1 MRLLIIRHGEPDYE
15 HDDLTEVGRRE
26 AECLAERIAP
36 MKVAEYFVSPLG
48 RAKATAAPTLK
59 KAGRQATEYD
69 WLRELSIPVAR
80 PDKNGEKSRVPW
92 DWLPQDWLRDSRLRS
107 AEHWMENEVMQ
118 GGSVGEACAHVT
130 REFDALLARY
140 GYERDG
146 LFYRAVRPNEE
157 TLVFFCH
164 LGLGCV
170 LMSHLMNCSPMVLWQ
185 GTAIAPSSVSVLNTE
200 ERRPGIAVF
209 RAASIGDVSHLYAA
223 GLAPSFAARF
233 CETYGNGDRVD

>member
-1 MRLLIIRHGEPDYE
+1 MSATGFS
-15 HDDLTEVGRRE
+15 
-26 AECLAERIAP
+26 IA
-36 MKVAEYFVSPLG
+36 
-48 RAKATAAPTLK
+48 
-59 KAGRQATEYD
+59 
-69 WLRELSIPVAR
+69 
-80 PDKNGEKSRVPW
+80 
-92 DWLPQDWLRDSRLRS
+92 RS
-107 AEHWMENEVMQ
+107 E
-118 GGSVGEACAHVT
+118 
-130 REFDALLARY
+130 
-140 GYERDG
+140 
-146 LFYRAVRPNEE
+146 PNED

-164 LGLGCV
+164 LGLGCA